1 MPKRLLVT
9 RIEITFLIDISIK
22 FLGTYGVLNTQRRSF
37 EVVNRWGH
45 IIPVKNHMSSSIF
58 IKCIHA
64 IDLYFQYPPFFT
76 GLIGYYAL
84 LTIDHWTDE
93 QKNCLK
99 EPNLIKDMQKEAE
112 DIILLGW
119 NEKNSD
125 SSVGVGQLNTLTK
138 TLDIMKRVSNS
149 NTFQC
154 EDIKDI
160 KDTISTVCSVMENEW
175 IKESLG
181 LLKEAFQT
189 HPYSPQLIKLY
200 IEMSQNKYDSWEQGK
215 GELQEVYS
223 NRMNTFFQN
232 FGKSFKINSGSMMTI
247 SMFIGV
253 HNQLLPNLKEQLAWS
268 MGLPQQDEDLYGVTS
283 LPVVSLLGL
292 LQSTGN
298 FVCRKQ
304 EQFRFNQVVND
315 LKVFAQSE
323 EISHLIIMSL
333 AAIDETTGSLQKHY
347 STLLVKKLS
356 EDCHLYGAETGDHA
370 LCILRS
376 LLTEYVGLM
385 ERFVSYTFGPFEAE
399 SLPLQIENEL
409 K

>member
-1 MPKRLLVT
+1 M
-9 RIEITFLIDISIK
+9 
-22 FLGTYGVLNTQRRSF
+22 
-37 EVVNRWGH
+37 WGH
-45 IIPVKNHMSSSIF
+45 MIALKNHMSSSIF
-58 IKCIHA
+58 IKCINA

-99 EPNLIKDMQKEAE
+99 DPNPIKDMQKEAE

-125 SSVGVGQLNTLTK
+125 PSVGVGQLNTLTK

-149 NTFQC
+149 NTFQF
-154 EDIKDI
+154 EDIRDI
-160 KDTISTVCSVMENEW
+160 KDTISTVCSVMENDW

-189 HPYSPQLIKLY
+189 HQLSPKLIKLY
-200 IEMSQNKYDSWEQGK
+200 IDMSQNKFDSFGQCKE
-215 GELQEVYS
+215 ELNEVYW
-223 NRMNTFFQN
+223 NRMNTFFQK

-247 SMFIGV
+247 CMFIGV

-268 MGLPQQDEDLYGVTS
+268 MGMPAQQDGDQYGHM
-283 LPVVSLLGL
+283 PVVSLLGL

-304 EQFRFNQVVND
+304 EQFRFNQVVKD
-315 LKVFAQSE
+315 LEVFAQSE
-323 EISHLIIMSL
+323 EISHLLMMSL
-333 AAIDETTGSLQKHY
+333 AAIGETTGSLQKHY

-356 EDCHLYGAETGDHA
+356 EDCEMYGAESGDHA

-385 ERFVSYTFGPFEAE
+385 ERFISYTFGPFEAE
-399 SLPLQIENEL
+399 SLPLQIEDEL